1 MALTEVLILSKKL
14 SLCHIFGFQPLT
26 FQTMSYVRSTN
37 ISLKYQRFKTLGSK
51 DIGIRKSEFMAKKI
65 EHSSKLP
72 LNTVSN
78 QVLFID

>member
-14 SLCHIFGFQPLT
+14 SLCHIQPLT
-26 FQTMSYVRSTN
+26 FQTMSSVRSNN
-37 ISLKYQRFKTLGSK
+37 ISLKYQRFTTLGSE
-51 DIGIRKSEFMAKKI
+51 DIGIRKSEFVAKKI